1 MALPQQQPSY
11 AQVVE
16 RAPRSPAWFGQLMG
30 FAIMLLVLA
39 VVVYFGITFGYH
51 PYLEK
56 QVSGLDQ
63 EISDFSRRVP
73 ADQQAAILTFYS
85 QLANLKTAL
94 AKHTATPAFLSWI
107 EDGTLQSVRLTK
119 VSMNVASRQIQVT
132 GIARNQAD
140 VALQVAAFQ
149 ARPGIERVD
158 FRNSQAI
165 ATGYQ
170 FDIAI
175 TVVQGFFTAAS
186 QSLSSSPAPSPEP
199 AIPPTP

>member
-1 MALPQQQPSY
+1 MALPQQQPTY

-30 FAIMLLVLA
+30 FAIMLLVLT
-39 VVVYFGITFGYH
+39 VVVYFGITFGYQ

-56 QVSGLDQ
+56 QVTDLDQ
-63 EISDFSRRVP
+63 QISDFSRRVP

-85 QLANLKTAL
+85 QLANLKTVL
-94 AKHTATPAFLSWI
+94 AKHTATSAFLRWV
-107 EDGTLQSVRLTK
+107 EDGTLQSAHLTK

-132 GIARNQAD
+132 GIARSQSD
-140 VALQVAAFQ
+140 VALQIAAFQ

-165 ATGYQ
+165 ANGVQ
-170 FDIAI
+170 FDLAI

-186 QSLSSSPAPSPEP
+186 QSLASNTAAP
-199 AIPPTP
+199 AIP